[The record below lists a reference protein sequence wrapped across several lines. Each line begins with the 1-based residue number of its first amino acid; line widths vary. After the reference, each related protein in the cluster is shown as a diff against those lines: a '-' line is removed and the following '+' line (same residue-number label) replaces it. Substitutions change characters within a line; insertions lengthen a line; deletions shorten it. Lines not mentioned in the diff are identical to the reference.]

1 MIAVGYYFEK
11 KRSLATGI
19 SVSGSGVG
27 TFLFAPLATYLI
39 EAFGWKG
46 ANRVSFSN
54 IIHRRFGNS
63 RITYID
69 RVPFNY

>member
-39 EAFGWKG
+39 EVFGWKV
-46 ANRVSFSN
+46 ANRVSSSKLN
-54 IIHRRFGNS
+54 KL
-63 RITYID
+63 Y
-69 RVPFNY
+69 